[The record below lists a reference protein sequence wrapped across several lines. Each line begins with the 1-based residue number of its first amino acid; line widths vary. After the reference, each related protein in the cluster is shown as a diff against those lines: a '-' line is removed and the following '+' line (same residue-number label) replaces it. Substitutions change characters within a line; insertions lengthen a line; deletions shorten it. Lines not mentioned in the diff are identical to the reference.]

1 MPLLAKQVLKADEA
15 GGMGGS
21 MLPGLVG
28 DGELAQVVSSNLGL
42 DFYPGE
48 GLAVVATHHLS
59 GMTSVPMA
67 SLWVKPQD
75 GPAQELLPR
84 PWGAMQLCHCI
95 SMSSGWWLL
104 IPVGELVEGPLL
116 PAPLLLSCWLLRE
129 GYLVLKVLES
139 RGTL

>member
-1 MPLLAKQVLKADEA
+1 
-15 GGMGGS
+15 MGGS

-67 SLWVKPQD
+67 SLWVKPLD
-75 GPAQELLPR
+75 GPAQELIPR
-84 PWGAMQLCHCI
+84 PWGAVQLCHCA
-95 SMSSGWWLL
+95 
-104 IPVGELVEGPLL
+104 
-116 PAPLLLSCWLLRE
+116 PAPSSASRMAAPLS
-129 GYLVLKVLES
+129 GAPIA
-139 RGTL
+139 RGAPLAASLGLGTVDGRPCPQEAGRPDQAAAD